1 MDEAGIGLLP
11 KRGELLHGCCRD
23 RCLKGRL
30 PRLPTSRR
38 ETLQEKLRQQAER
51 ISSAEPWL
59 RNRKSAQVHI
69 CMEATG
75 AYWFGLAQAMHDNGK
90 IVSVVNP
97 SRTTLPALS
106 QLRRTKTDAVDAE
119 MLAEFCR
126 TQRPG
131 AWQPPRRKSS
141 NYARF

>member
-1 MDEAGIGLLP
+1 MDVVGIDVSKADFHVCLLQGE
-11 KRGELLHGCCRD
+11 KRSKKSFANRPSGYRHL
-23 RCLKGRL
+23 
-30 PRLPTSRR
+30 
-38 ETLQEKLRQQAER
+38 
-51 ISSAEPWL
+51 SAWL